1 MASTMPQSL
10 KDADTISY
18 LSQAEA
24 SAIDEVLMGELGF
37 SIDQL
42 MVKPQTHISAN
53 SWFCG
58 ILVTCIR
65 ASEIGIYQL

>member
-24 SAIDEVLMGELGF
+24 TAIDEVLMGELGF

-42 MVKPQTHISAN
+42 MVKLQTHISAIF
-53 SWFCG
+53 WFCG
-58 ILVTCIR
+58 TLVTCVR

>member
-1 MASTMPQSL
+1 MASTMLQPS

-24 SAIDEVLMGELGF
+24 TAIDEVLMGELGF

-42 MVKPQTHISAN
+42 MVKSQTHISAM
-53 SWFCG
+53 SCFSG
-58 ILVTCIR
+58 TFVTCIR
-65 ASEIGIYQL
+65 ASE